1 MLRSDKQKITFH
13 ECSDKVLI
21 FCFFCMQA
29 GRWVA
34 TEGIWNSGEQS
45 FTSLRDCF
53 YCTTNIVEE
62 GWHNWYMNK
71 SGEGVVPNWSHYPMS
86 CLSRWA

>member
-1 MLRSDKQKITFH
+1 MNAVTRCCF
-13 ECSDKVLI
+13 
-21 FCFFCMQA
+21 FFFFCMQA

-53 YCTTNIVEE
+53 YCTTNILEE
-62 GWHNWYMNK
+62 GRHNWYMNK
-71 SGEGVVPNWSHYPMS
+71 SGEGVVPNWSDYPMS